1 MGRGHEG
8 GDVERHGDE
17 SCLPEFSMV
26 QEIAGA
32 MRAEF
37 GVAIDAH
44 PGGVGVEAGAV
55 NRAFRA
61 AVEVILG
68 GTISPIDDPDSVVT
82 WILRRTALRRLEE
95 LGVSGPQAEALL
107 VMEPT
112 LGDRWLTYLALT
124 SSSVI
129 EDIVGMIDDPSDP

>member
-1 MGRGHEG
+1 
-8 GDVERHGDE
+8 
-17 SCLPEFSMV
+17 MV

-37 GVAIDAH
+37 GVSIDAH

-68 GTISPIDDPDSVVT
+68 GTISPSDDPDSGVT

-95 LGVSGPQAEALL
+95 LCVSGPQAEALL
-107 VMEPT
+107 VMEPS
-112 LGDRWLTYLALT
+112 LGDRWLAYLALA
-124 SSSVI
+124 SSSVV
-129 EDIVGMIDDPSDP
+129 EDIVGMIGGPSDVRP